1 MSIYNFQCKE
11 FDFENSKYLLENQN
25 VCFSKT
31 TNHAQASGFK
41 KKYNNIYLSTV
52 IILLQA
58 NIQLFLIQN
67 LPNSFH

>member
-41 KKYNNIYLSTV
+41 KKIQQHLPKYCNYSFAIQYT
-52 IILLQA
+52 IILDSK
-58 NIQLFLIQN
+58 FTK
-67 LPNSFH
+67 

>member
-41 KKYNNIYLSTV
+41 KNTTTST
-52 IILLQA
+52 
-58 NIQLFLIQN
+58 
-67 LPNSFH
+67 